1 MSCPPS
7 RGPDRLAG
15 SSAMVA
21 PEHDNAQAFAGFI
34 TICPMQDRGTSGVT
48 RRTVV
53 RGAAWAV
60 PVVVLGAPAQ
70 AVAASCTYAVTIVNT
85 LLAGS
90 LSGFDM
96 LVRDTKFDAV
106 PSTTAL
112 FTVGTKMPVLQLL
125 VTCNGQPAAGVQ
137 VAVASDGQID
147 IEGIPLVKF
156 VSPTIPTNVL
166 EGTVVPSPYLGTTDA
181 IGRVNV
187 AVATATFQG
196 PDAKPRDGV
205 FTVVAGGTSTTFT
218 YRLYDGIPL
227 S

>member
-1 MSCPPS
+1 M
-7 RGPDRLAG
+7 
-15 SSAMVA
+15 
-21 PEHDNAQAFAGFI
+21 
-34 TICPMQDRGTSGVT
+34 T

-53 RGAAWAV
+53 RGAAWAM
-60 PVVVLGAPAQ
+60 PVVVLAAPAR
-70 AVAASCTYAVTIVNT
+70 AFAASCTYDVVILNT

-96 LVRDTKFDAV
+96 LVKDTKYDAV

-112 FTVGTKMPVLQLL
+112 FITGTKMPVLQFL

-137 VAVASDGQID
+137 VAVANDGQTD

-156 VSPTIPTNVL
+156 VSPTITTNVL

-181 IGRVNV
+181 TGRVNV

-196 PDAKPRDGV
+196 PDLKPRDGT
-205 FTVVAGGTSTTFT
+205 FTVTIGGQTKTFT
-218 YRLYDGIPL
+218 YRVFDGIPL